1 MCRRFSSLVGPALR
15 VGVSGLRRRLASER
29 GFALPTVMLMTVAA
43 MGVATVGVMTSIE
56 GQSGVVRDQGTKTAL
71 EVAESGVNQAL
82 LYYNRGVSPC
92 TAGEGAWCGPV
103 TGMSVNGGGVSYW
116 TRLGSGEA
124 CGVGNQVDCVEIV
137 SQGTVNGVTRRV
149 EVSASTVPTEESPGL
164 GPFASAGVLSQES
177 MTLDSNAVIH
187 TGVATNGDI
196 TLNSNARQCGKAS
209 VGIGKKMTQEHNTG
223 YYSDAACKSK
233 ESTYLQQ
240 ALTLPPVNQGDA
252 ATNND
257 DGRLFSQDL
266 VSGNK
271 SDACW
276 NGVNAD
282 GKKGTCGSREL
293 RVEHNSS
300 VTLSGSVY
308 SFCKLTLLNN
318 SALYVIAGK
327 SVTIY
332 FDSPEACGYSSGVT
346 QLELAVQL
354 ADHLVQRQPDQR
366 GDALRRLG
374 NPVNQSPA
382 QQQYLGRRIVRPE
395 LRRLRPALR
404 SGAEQQRALLRGDC
418 RQVGAHG
425 LERRR
430 LVSER
435 LGKLQP
441 AGARIAGN
449 RGPLHALPL
458 RRMLGGGSKSSRRG
472 VLARCAGCGK
482 RPRRSAAK
490 SADSR

>member
-1 MCRRFSSLVGPALR
+1 
-15 VGVSGLRRRLASER
+15 
-29 GFALPTVMLMTVAA
+29 
-43 MGVATVGVMTSIE
+43 
-56 GQSGVVRDQGTKTAL
+56 VVRDQGTKTAL
-71 EVAESGVNQAL
+71 EVAESGVSQAL

-92 TAGEGAWCGPV
+92 TAAEGEWCGPV
-103 TGMSVNGGGVSYW
+103 TGMSVNGGDVTYW
-116 TRLGSGEA
+116 TRLASGAA

-137 SQGTVNGVTRRV
+137 SQGSVNGVIRRV
-149 EVSASTVPTEESPGL
+149 DVSASTVATEESPGP

-187 TGVATNGDI
+187 TGVATNGNI

-209 VGIGKKMTQEHNTG
+209 VGIGKKLSPSPNSG
-223 YYSDAACKSK
+223 YYSDASCKSK

-276 NGVNAD
+276 NGVKAD
-282 GKKGTCGSREL
+282 GKAGACGSREL

-332 FDSPEACGYSSGVT
+332 FDSPEACKQPSGVT
-346 QLELAVQL
+346 QLELQSNSRITSASGSAINVAMLFVGSETLATKVLLNSNTSVEESCDQNFVVYAPRSEVELDSNARFCGAIAGKTVHLDSHAQIWSSTGSESFSLPGVELPETVPHYTPYRFVECSAVQ
-354 ADHLVQRQPDQR
+354 A
-366 GDALRRLG
+366 
-374 NPVNQSPA
+374 SP
-382 QQQYLGRRIVRPE
+382 P
-395 LRRLRPALR
+395 
-404 SGAEQQRALLRGDC
+404 
-418 RQVGAHG
+418 
-425 LERRR
+425 
-430 LVSER
+430 
-435 LGKLQP
+435 
-441 AGARIAGN
+441 N
-449 RGPLHALPL
+449 
-458 RRMLGGGSKSSRRG
+458 
-472 VLARCAGCGK
+472 AGC
-482 RPRRSAAK
+482 
-490 SADSR
+490 

>member
-1 MCRRFSSLVGPALR
+1 MDMRRRFSSLVGPALR
-15 VGVSGLRRRLASER
+15 DGVSGLRRRLASER
-29 GFALPTVMLMTVAA
+29 GFAIPTVMLMTVAA
-43 MGVATVGVMTSIE
+43 MGVATVGVMASIE

-71 EVAESGVNQAL
+71 EVAESGINQAL
-82 LYYNRGVSPC
+82 LYYNRGVAPC
-92 TAGEGAWCGPV
+92 AAGEGEWCGPV

-116 TRLGSGEA
+116 TRLASGEA

-149 EVSASTVPTEESPGL
+149 EVSASTVPTEESPGP

-177 MTLDSNAVIH
+177 MTLDSNAAIH

-209 VGIGKKMTQEHNTG
+209 VGIGKKLTSGSNSG

-271 SDACW
+271 ADACW
-276 NGVNAD
+276 NGVGAD
-282 GKKGTCGSREL
+282 GQSGSCDSREL

-346 QLELAVQL
+346 QLELQSNSRVTSATGSSINVAMLFVGSETLATRVLLNSNTSVNGPCEQNFVIYAPRSEVELNSNSRFCGAV
-354 ADHLVQRQPDQR
+354 AGKSVHLDSN
-366 GDALRRLG
+366 AEIW
-374 NPVNQSPA
+374 SA
-382 QQQYLGRRIVRPE
+382 
-395 LRRLRPALR
+395 
-404 SGAEQQRALLRGDC
+404 SGSESFNLP
-418 RQVGAHG
+418 G
-425 LERRR
+425 LE
-430 LVSER
+430 
-435 LGKLQP
+435 
-441 AGARIAGN
+441 
-449 RGPLHALPL
+449 LPETAPHYTPY
-458 RRMLGGGSKSSRRG
+458 RFVECSAVEASPPD
-472 VLARCAGCGK
+472 AGC
-482 RPRRSAAK
+482 
-490 SADSR
+490 